1 MSNFNTQEVN
11 RLIAERRSV
20 FPKMYTGERVSD
32 EIIEQMLQN
41 ANWAP
46 THRFT
51 EPWRF
56 RVFTGKGLESFAEFQ
71 ADRYIKREGENIDE
85 RKLNKLRN
93 SPLRASHIISI
104 GMNRNNAV
112 PEIEEVMAV
121 ACAVQNMALTAT
133 AYGVGSYWST
143 GGPTFDDAAKPFF
156 GLGSNDKLLGF
167 LFVGVKAPDVALNG
181 LRKPIEEKVAWVG
194 R

>member
-1 MSNFNTQEVN
+1 MSDFNTREIN
-11 RLIAERRSV
+11 RLIAECRSV
-20 FPKMYTGERVSD
+20 FPKMYTGEQVDDS
-32 EIIEQMLQN
+32 IIEQMLQN

-56 RVFTGKGLESFAEFQ
+56 KVFTGDGLKSFAEFQ
-71 ADRYIKREGENIDE
+71 TERYLIKNEGNVEE
-85 RKLNKLRN
+85 RKVNKLRN

-104 GMNRNNAV
+104 GMNRDEAV

-133 AYGVGSYWST
+133 AYGVGAYWST
-143 GGPTFDDAAKPFF
+143 GGPTFDESAKPFF
-156 GLGSNDKLLGF
+156 GLGDDDRLLGF
-167 LFVGVKAPDVALNG
+167 LFVGVKSEVVLNG
-181 LRKPIEEKVAWVG
+181 FRKPVADKVTWV
-194 R
+194 RE